1 MAQRVEW
8 QVDVCVAVCC
18 RVLVTENFFRGSQ
31 ILNIV
36 GLKREDRTSFP
47 RKNAEL
53 KKSSRTRP
61 FRKRFGARLPYCNR
75 LG

>member
-36 GLKREDRTSFP
+36 GSKREDRFSNLFL
-47 RKNAEL
+47 EL
-53 KKSSRTRP
+53 VQKT
-61 FRKRFGARLPYCNR
+61 F
-75 LG
+75 